1 MLWDVFQNYYYY
13 YFSYINCSVLNA
25 NLFSQQTSTQI
36 KRKFCRRH
44 FPKQKKTVKSVQG
57 HTLWKKKQCK
67 MDQTEKN
74 HWSQNLTHTQL
85 ELIAMIFGFSLRND
99 LWRRTLAGRSV
110 VGQHV
115 TFGHWHA
122 TSRCSSLP
130 EPAAPSCCRDINRW
144 SWTLR
149 DRFGCGFSCVC
160 LYERHTTSHERHA
173 KQSRR
178 SRLGWLH
185 DAPRAW
191 RVC

>member
-1 MLWDVFQNYYYY
+1 MQNG
-13 YFSYINCSVLNA
+13 SNG
-25 NLFSQQTSTQI
+25 
-36 KRKFCRRH
+36 K
-44 FPKQKKTVKSVQG
+44 
-57 HTLWKKKQCK
+57 
-67 MDQTEKN
+67 KN

-85 ELIAMIFGFSLRND
+85 ELIALIFGFSLRNV

-173 KQSRR
+173 KQSEIA
-178 SRLGWLH
+178 SRLI
-185 DAPRAW
+185 ARRAACLACMLMGLCVLNLFW
-191 RVC
+191 FEERSCAIAIF